1 MPTSNDIPAAILAIH
16 AAIGGGGAPHDMV
29 LEDQVVRTGTGYLAL
44 HVAVSSA
51 VRTQRFAREGAVG
64 GARVLY
70 YLVKPSPGH
79 YFARQR

>member
-1 MPTSNDIPAAILAIH
+1 MPTSYYIPAAMLATH

-29 LEDQVVRTGTGYLAL
+29 LEDQIVRTDSGYLAL
-44 HVAVSSA
+44 RVAVSSA

-64 GARVLY
+64 GGRVLY

-79 YFARQR
+79 YLARQR